1 MKYRM
6 ILASA
11 SPRRREILSQVG
23 IEYEIQPAEVEENAE
38 ADSPQEFVRLLAK
51 KKAEAV
57 EAMLR
62 KEGRL
67 AAAFSV
73 TEPLPIVIL
82 GADTVVVQDD
92 KILGKPKDKED
103 AFAMLS
109 ALSGTTHEVD
119 TGVAL
124 LVIKPDG
131 TREIRSFT
139 SRTEVEFRHV
149 TREEIMDYL
158 SCEEY
163 ADKAG
168 SYAIQGRLA
177 AYIKG
182 ISGDYYNV
190 VGLPI
195 SEVLYYIKEMLQ

>member
-23 IEYEIQPAEVEENAE
+23 IEYEIQPADVEENAE

-57 EAMLR
+57 EARL
-62 KEGRL
+62 KNEGRP
-67 AAAFSV
+67 AAGFA
-73 TEPLPIVIL
+73 EKAPLPVVIL
-82 GADTVVVQDD
+82 GADTVVVQGD

-109 ALSGTTHEVD
+109 TLSGTTHEVD

-131 TREIRSFT
+131 TRKIQSFT
-139 SRTEVEFRHV
+139 SRTEVEFWPV

-168 SYAIQGRLA
+168 SYAIQGRFA

-190 VGLPI
+190 VGLPV
-195 SEVLYYIKEMLQ
+195 SEVLHHIKEMLQ